1 VRKATRRK
9 KEGSRG
15 KKDRLLRQLA
25 ECEHLIKG
33 SLTVNRRRCGTPTCR
48 CSRGEL
54 HESLA
59 ITYKREGRSVLVH
72 VPDHLRQQAQQAV
85 EDYHRIK
92 DLTDEISQMNVE
104 QFKELA
110 REARATKKS
119 KSDE

>member
-1 VRKATRRK
+1 MPKATGRK
-9 KEGSRG
+9 KQGRHG
-15 KKDRLLRQLA
+15 KKERLLRQLA

-72 VPDHLRQQAQQAV
+72 VPAHLKQEAQQAI
-85 EDYHRIK
+85 EDYHQMK
-92 DLTDEISQMNVE
+92 DLTDEISQMNIE
-104 QFKELA
+104 RFKELA
-110 REARATKKS
+110 REARARKS
-119 KSDE
+119 KSDK